1 MQKLLFILIVSLFAF
16 TAQAQTPNEKFVK
29 AMEKAL
35 SGMDTLQTAEQ
46 WQTASNNFER
56 IAQKEPKEWLAAY
69 YVALSQTMIF
79 NLNPDQAKHE
89 ALTKKADEY
98 ITKADSLNPNNS
110 EVLVLRSMV
119 SGLYIRLNPMAN
131 GMKYGPLAGMQL
143 EKAKSL
149 DADNPRVYMQQ
160 GISAYFTPAQW
171 GGDKEKSKALME
183 TAAAKFEA
191 FKPASSI
198 HPNWGKKTNA
208 MFLEMANKG

>member
-79 NLNPDQAKHE
+79 NLNPDQTKHE

-131 GMKYGPLAGMQL
+131 GMKYGPLAGIQL

-171 GGDKEKSKALME
+171 GGDKEKGKALME

-198 HPNWGKKTNA
+198 HPNWGEKTNA

>member
-1 MQKLLFILIVSLFAF
+1 MQKLLFILIVSLFAL
-16 TAQAQTPNEKFVK
+16 TAQAQAPNEKFVK

-35 SGMDTLQTAEQ
+35 SGMDTLKTAEQ

-69 YVALSQTMIF
+69 YVAFCQTMIF
-79 NLNPDQAKHE
+79 NMSKDQTKYE
-89 ALTKKADEY
+89 ALAKKADEY
-98 ITKADSLNPNNS
+98 ITVADSLQPNNS
-110 EVLVLRSMV
+110 EILVLRSMV
-119 SGLYIRLNPMAN
+119 SGLYIRLNPMVN

-149 DADNPRVYMQQ
+149 DAENPRAYMQQ

-171 GGDKEKSKALME
+171 GGDKEKGKALME
-183 TAAAKFEA
+183 TAAAKFET

-198 HPNWGKKTNA
+198 HPNWGKKANA
-208 MFLEMANKG
+208 MFLEMAKKG